1 MQGVN
6 VGIGD
11 TGDLHS
17 SDRRLDID
25 RNLLLIVALRRWPLA
40 RRVLL
45 QKTVGEIGDGRRRPA
60 LMVFADRIGAAVDG
74 ALEPLGL
81 VARSSDAPGRE

>member
-1 MQGVN
+1 
-6 VGIGD
+6 
-11 TGDLHS
+11 
-17 SDRRLDID
+17 
-25 RNLLLIVALRRWPLA
+25 
-40 RRVLL
+40 L